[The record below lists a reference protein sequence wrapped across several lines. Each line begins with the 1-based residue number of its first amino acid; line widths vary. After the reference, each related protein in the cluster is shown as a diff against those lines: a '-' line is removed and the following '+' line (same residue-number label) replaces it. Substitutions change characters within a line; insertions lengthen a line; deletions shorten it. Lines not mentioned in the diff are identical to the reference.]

1 MIWLA
6 LLRRFWWAIP
16 IVVLLAIAGVYR
28 IERNSAR
35 AEVIKLKTDLT
46 LMRAALQRDL
56 DEARRLKEISDAQNA
71 SSTAAARLL
80 GDDLARRVRDYEDRL
95 RACSMRSAGQPVE
108 PSRIDPVPQA
118 IAEALAACARDAAR
132 LDNAAQWADSI
143 KRPRP

>member
-16 IVVLLAIAGVYR
+16 VVVLMAIAGVYR

-35 AEVIKLKTDLT
+35 AEVLKLKNDLT
-46 LMRAALQRDL
+46 SMRTALQRDL
-56 DEARRLKEISDAQNA
+56 DESKRLKEIADAQNT
-71 SSTAAARLL
+71 SSLAAARLFGDEL
-80 GDDLARRVRDYEDRL
+80 GRRVRDYENSL
-95 RACSMRSAGQPVE
+95 LTCSMRSAGQPVE

-143 KRPRP
+143 KKPRP